1 MVGHIEKLTILM
13 TRRNFL
19 IVYYMWPIYPDDS
32 DLVTFYTM

>member
-1 MVGHIEKLTILM
+1 MNLNDSM
-13 TRRNFL
+13 NFL